1 MQYIFS
7 ARSSISQMTSA
18 RGLHISA
25 ETDKDEFMSQ
35 EQGTSMRKFEEM
47 NACKQIGWE
56 RNAEKSRAQPS
67 GDGHV
72 QPGL

>member
-1 MQYIFS
+1 
-7 ARSSISQMTSA
+7 MTSA

-25 ETDKDEFMSQ
+25 ENDKDEFMSQ
-35 EQGTSMRKFEEM
+35 EQGTSTRKFEEM
-47 NACKQIGWE
+47 HAYKQNGWE
-56 RNAEKSRAQPS
+56 RTAEKSRAQPS

>member
-1 MQYIFS
+1 
-7 ARSSISQMTSA
+7 MTSA

-35 EQGTSMRKFEEM
+35 ERGQARGSSRKRM
-47 NACKQIGWE
+47 PTNRMVRKGLP
-56 RNAEKSRAQPS
+56 RSPRAQPS